1 MKKYIVIILLFNISF
16 STMNEDEL
24 SNRFRFDFGLRQQS
38 NLTLNTYRNEDELL
52 QLIESIIQTHLI
64 PGLSIAIVN

>member
-52 QLIESIIQTHLI
+52 QLIESKTYLLDFQINELE
-64 PGLSIAIVN
+64 